1 MCSTKRPLT
10 SKTGQKSANK
20 KREAQEN
27 ELLEQAILCMKN
39 ESQEKQASKKPDDD
53 DLFGQFITAEIRSI
67 QDPYIKRQTKWKML
81 SAINEAHSI
90 LYAQQAPVS
99 WPGRT
104 WENRAPVAN
113 FPLNSFSQPW
123 KEISPTPS
131 HISQSSSIN
140 TSGTQYSY
148 PNSPHTISADNMD

>member
-1 MCSTKRPLT
+1 MKAFPVSTTSKTVSIMIGTRNDDVQLVCSTKRPLT
-10 SKTGQKSANK
+10 SKTGQKSAKK

-67 QDPYIKRQTKWKML
+67 QDPYIKRQTKWKIQ
-81 SAINEAHSI
+81 SAINEANSI

-99 WPGRT
+99 
-104 WENRAPVAN
+104 
-113 FPLNSFSQPW
+113 
-123 KEISPTPS
+123 
-131 HISQSSSIN
+131 
-140 TSGTQYSY
+140 
-148 PNSPHTISADNMD
+148 